1 MKATTVRSSSAS
13 TTFVSPSAT
22 SARTNEPSALARTL
36 IGVQAAARTGFYA
49 GVAAIAARL
58 AKPLGEVEREY
69 GRFALRDAYELHR
82 RVLERPG
89 MRDVMRRAEREDLAT
104 LPFFLASAPFDVF
117 RFVARSRRGIS
128 RGEVT
133 PRDDFPYPDY
143 YLNDF
148 HHQANGNLSFRAA
161 LTYEWQIRF
170 LFMGTNRLMR
180 QALIDEIPIGD
191 HLDILDVGC
200 GTAAWLTQ
208 ARLQGRNHPVTGID
222 LSPHYL
228 AIARVFRARDGNF
241 LQMNAEAMAREWT
254 RRFDAVT
261 CIWMFH
267 ELPPAAVESA
277 TREIARVLK
286 PGGRLY
292 FMDAAQP
299 EDAPPEGRQTVEG
312 ISDVFRD
319 YVNEPYFR
327 QYQAIDLRALFAR
340 HGLAMEKSA
349 RFYTSKVAVASK
361 TADR

>member
-1 MKATTVRSSSAS
+1 
-13 TTFVSPSAT
+13 
-22 SARTNEPSALARTL
+22 
-36 IGVQAAARTGFYA
+36 
-49 GVAAIAARL
+49 
-58 AKPLGEVEREY
+58 
-69 GRFALRDAYELHR
+69 
-82 RVLERPG
+82 
-89 MRDVMRRAEREDLAT
+89 
-104 LPFFLASAPFDVF
+104 
-117 RFVARSRRGIS
+117 
-128 RGEVT
+128 VT
-133 PRDDFPYPDY
+133 PRDGFPYPDY

-180 QALIDEIPIGD
+180 QALIDEIPTGD

-228 AIARVFRARDGNF
+228 GIARVFRAREGNF
-241 LQMNAEAMAREWT
+241 LQMNAEVMAPEWT

-267 ELPPAAVESA
+267 ELPPTAIESV
-277 TREIARVLK
+277 TGEIARVLR

-299 EDAPPEGRQTVEG
+299 EDAPPEGRATVEG

-327 QYQAIDLRALFAR
+327 QYQKIDLGRLFAR
-340 HGLAMEKSA
+340 HGLTIEKSERCYA
-349 RFYTSKVAVASK
+349 SKVVVASK
-361 TADR
+361 ASGR